1 MKRLLFMFVILAVL
15 LLACGGAGERPAP
28 TCYKV
33 KATDRDRNLSW
44 CVEWHRLSG
53 DYLTFLPCGGATAD
67 IEIHNVAGMSIQR
80 GEECGTSES

>member
-15 LLACGGAGERPAP
+15 LLACGEAGERPAP

-33 KATDRDRNLSW
+33 KATDPNRFLSW

-53 DYLTFLPCGGATAD
+53 DFLTFLPCGGATGD
-67 IEIHNVAGMSIQR
+67 IELHNVAGMSIRR
-80 GEECGTSES
+80 GKECGN